1 MPSHRVERVAEA
13 IREVVSTAILFEL
26 ADPRVKGVT
35 VLRAEVTGDLRNAAV
50 FVTVMGTEAQQKLA
64 MKGLRHAA
72 GFLQSRVAARLQ
84 TRFTPALVFK
94 VDEGV
99 KKSVEISRLIDEAIA
114 SDRAAH
120 ASTTADNLEQ
130 ENEDEDTE
138 LDLDDPDPTENDN
151 ESEDDESSAQRP

>member
-120 ASTTADNLEQ
+120 ATANPEVL
-130 ENEDEDTE
+130 
-138 LDLDDPDPTENDN
+138 DPDPALEL
-151 ESEDDESSAQRP
+151 EDDLADEGEPEAEANEGAAPPAQ